1 MIWLSLPSVAKGRM
15 VIGYCDKKQNVA
27 GKHAIATTM

>member
-1 MIWLSLPSVAKGRM
+1 MTWLSLASVAKGRM

-27 GKHAIATTM
+27 RKHVIATTM